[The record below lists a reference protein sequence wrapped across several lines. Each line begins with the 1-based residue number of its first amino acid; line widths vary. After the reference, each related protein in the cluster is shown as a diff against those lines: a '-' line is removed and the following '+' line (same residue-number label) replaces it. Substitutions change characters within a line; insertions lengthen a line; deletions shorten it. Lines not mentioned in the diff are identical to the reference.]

1 MELSL
6 ISSFFAKVR
15 YNLLA
20 YVDSDIAKDTFKMH
34 RTFHIGQKWVNR
46 SSSHNIFTQSKA
58 RQRSGCN
65 LHHGGPASRDLP
77 KRGL

>member
-1 MELSL
+1 MKSSL
-6 ISSFFAKVR
+6 QPF
-15 YNLLA
+15 LA
-20 YVDSDIAKDTFKMH
+20 CVYRLEFREFKMH
-34 RTFHIGQKWVNR
+34 RTFHSGQKWVNR
-46 SSSHNIFTQSKA
+46 RGSHNIFTQSKA